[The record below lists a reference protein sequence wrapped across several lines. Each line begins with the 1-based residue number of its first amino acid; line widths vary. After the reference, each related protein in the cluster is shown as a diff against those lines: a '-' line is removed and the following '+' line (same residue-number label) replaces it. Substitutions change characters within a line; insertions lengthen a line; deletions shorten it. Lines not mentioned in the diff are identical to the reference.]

1 MQDKSAHAARRH
13 GVELAPAAAVANA
26 VADAEASAPKVRV
39 GTRLRN
45 YFLTGLVVV
54 GPVMITLYIAW
65 YVIGAFDRW
74 VKPYI
79 PRVYNPD
86 NYLPFAVPGAG
97 LLFAIIFV
105 TIVGALAA
113 NLLGRTLISAGEQ
126 MLDRTPIVRSVYKT
140 LKQIFESVV
149 TATGPEQPF
158 QKVGLMEFP
167 SPGIWAIVFVTGQ
180 ASREFEEVA
189 PGEDLVAVFMP
200 THLVPPSGFTVF
212 VPRRKVT
219 VVDMSVEDAA
229 KVILS
234 AGMVTPDSQAR
245 LKALAESQRRQPRNG
260 TGKSNGNG
268 HANGNGHG
276 DAAAASDA
284 AEAAKGAD
292 PAIAA
297 SPPAEPES
305 IARRA

>member
-1 MQDKSAHAARRH
+1 MNETSPQHGRRQ
-13 GVELAPAAAVANA
+13 GVELAPAVAVANA
-26 VADAEASAPKVRV
+26 VAEAESTTHKIGV

-45 YFLTGLVVV
+45 YFVTGLVVV

-79 PRVYNPD
+79 PKVYNPD
-86 NYLPFAVPGAG
+86 SYLPFAVPGAG

-126 MLDRTPIVRSVYKT
+126 MLDRMPIVRNVYKA

-180 ASREFEEVA
+180 ASRQFASVA
-189 PGEDLVAVFMP
+189 PDEELIAVFMP
-200 THLVPPSGFTVF
+200 THLMPPSGFTVF
-212 VPRRKVT
+212 VPRAKVT
-219 VVDMSVEDAA
+219 IVDMSVEDAA
-229 KVILS
+229 KIILS
-234 AGMVTPDSQAR
+234 AGMVTPDSQER
-245 LKALAESQRRQPRNG
+245 LKALAETQRRRSPRRGVAANDTEGAISQPL
-260 TGKSNGNG
+260 
-268 HANGNGHG
+268 
-276 DAAAASDA
+276 
-284 AEAAKGAD
+284 
-292 PAIAA
+292 A
-297 SPPAEPES
+297 SPTEPVPPS
-305 IARRA
+305 HPSPRA

>member
-1 MQDKSAHAARRH
+1 MEEKKPGRRGG
-13 GVELAPAAAVANA
+13 GVDLAPASAVANA
-26 VADAEASAPKVRV
+26 VAAGADAPVHRV
-39 GTRLRN
+39 GLGTRLRN
-45 YFLTGLVVV
+45 YFVTGLVVV

-126 MLDRTPIVRSVYKT
+126 MLDRMPIVRNVYKA

-180 ASREFEEVA
+180 ASRELAAVA

-200 THLVPPSGFTVF
+200 THLMPPSGFTVF

-219 VVDMSVEDAA
+219 IIDMTVEDAA
-229 KVILS
+229 KIILS
-234 AGMVTPDSQAR
+234 AGMVTPDTQAR
-245 LKALAESQRRQPRNG
+245 LKTMAESARRKGR
-260 TGKSNGNG
+260 NGNG
-268 HANGNGHG
+268 SAADGGEHAAGP
-276 DAAAASDA
+276 ASH
-284 AEAAKGAD
+284 
-292 PAIAA
+292 
-297 SPPAEPES
+297 ES
-305 IARRA
+305 TGRQV

>member
-1 MQDKSAHAARRH
+1 MEDKKSGRRGG
-13 GVELAPAAAVANA
+13 GVDLTPASAVASA
-26 VADAEASAPKVRV
+26 VTGAETPAHTVGL

-45 YFLTGLVVV
+45 YFVTGLVVV

-86 NYLPFAVPGAG
+86 SYLPFAVPGAG

-126 MLDRTPIVRSVYKT
+126 MLDRMPIVRNVYKA

-180 ASREFEEVA
+180 ASREFAAVA

-200 THLVPPSGFTVF
+200 THLMPPSGFTVF
-212 VPRRKVT
+212 VPRSKVT
-219 VVDMSVEDAA
+219 IVDMTVEDAA

-234 AGMVTPDSQAR
+234 AGMVTPDTQAR
-245 LKALAESQRRQPRNG
+245 LKSMAETTRRKGR
-260 TGKSNGNG
+260 NGNG
-268 HANGNGHG
+268 G
-276 DAAAASDA
+276 DAGQDA
-284 AEAAKGAD
+284 
-292 PAIAA
+292 PAGEE
-297 SPPAEPES
+297 SVPATP
-305 IARRA
+305 ARERAGERV